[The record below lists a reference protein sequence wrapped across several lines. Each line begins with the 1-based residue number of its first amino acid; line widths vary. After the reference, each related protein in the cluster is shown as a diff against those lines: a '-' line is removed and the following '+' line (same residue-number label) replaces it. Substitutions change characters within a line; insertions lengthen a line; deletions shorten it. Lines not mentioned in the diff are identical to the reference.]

1 MKKTVPQGG
10 TALKDCNISESSSS
24 DSEESSSQSDTE
36 FSISEFDHSQFKF
49 KISARRRSSTSSSKL
64 SDEEETVV
72 AEGTGGSARTT
83 YFKYERRKRLV
94 DDAEASS
101 LSGQMEVS
109 SMEKYQKININNS
122 TSINQS
128 NYKSSLPEPQDKAD
142 LHPVKNGQKSSEKRH
157 GDESNNSKMLNT
169 QENSLTKIREK
180 TKCVVLEKTNS
191 VENNILPSSSFN
203 KEKTIISSKQK
214 NP

>member
-10 TALKDCNISESSSS
+10 IALKDCNISESSSS

-72 AEGTGGSARTT
+72 AEGAGGSARTT

-109 SMEKYQKININNS
+109 SMEKNQKININNS

-191 VENNILPSSSFN
+191 VENNILPSSSLN
-203 KEKTIISSKQK
+203 KEKTNISSKQK